1 MDLNVDMGESFGR
14 YKLGNDEEVMKYI
27 TSASVACGFHAGDPL
42 VMEETVRL
50 AKECGVA
57 VGAHT
62 GLEDLRGFGRRR
74 MEITPEELKCDTLY
88 QLGALDAMLRL
99 NGMRMQHVKPHGILY
114 RMVSDDA
121 RYAEAFLDAVAR
133 FDREL
138 FVMIPRDTLIWKRG
152 KESGLRMA
160 AEILI
165 DLSYDDEGN
174 WVLERT
180 KKARSPEE
188 VAERAMMVAKD
199 KQIATVSGRK
209 IRAEGDTICCHGDSP
224 NAAEVVR
231 TVRAALEGAGIPVR
245 SLKESPIDAMLR

>member
-14 YKLGNDEEVMKYI
+14 YKLGNDEAVMPFI
-27 TSASVACGFHAGDPL
+27 TSANVACGFHAGDSL
-42 VMEETVRL
+42 VMQETVRL
-50 AKECGVA
+50 AKRYEVA

-62 GLEDLRGFGRRR
+62 GLQDLRGFGRRR
-74 MEITPEELKCDTLY
+74 MEVTPEELKNDTLY
-88 QLGALDAMLRL
+88 QLGALDAILRA

-114 RMVSDDA
+114 RMVSDDPG
-121 RYAEAFLDAVAR
+121 YAEAFLEAVTA
-133 FDREL
+133 FDNGL

-152 KESGLRMA
+152 QEMGLQMA

-188 VAERAMMVAKD
+188 VAARAVMVARD
-199 KQIATVSGRK
+199 KQITTISGK
-209 IRAEGDTICCHGDSP
+209 QIPAEADTICCHGDSP

-231 TVRAALEGAGIPVR
+231 TVRAGLEKAGI
-245 SLKESPIDAMLR
+245 SLKKLGAR

>member
-27 TSASVACGFHAGDPL
+27 TSANVACGFHAGDPL
-42 VMEETVRL
+42 VMRETVQL
-50 AKECGVA
+50 AKKYDVA

-62 GLEDLRGFGRRR
+62 GLQDLRGFGRRR
-74 MEITPEELKCDTLY
+74 MEITPDELQSDTLY
-88 QLGALDAMLRL
+88 QLGALGAMLRA
-99 NGMRMQHVKPHGILY
+99 NGMKMQHVKPHGILY
-114 RMVSDDA
+114 RMVSDDT
-121 RYAEAFLDAVAR
+121 RYAEAFLDAVTL

-138 FVMIPRDTLIWKRG
+138 FIMIPRDTLIWKRG
-152 KESGLRMA
+152 KELGLKMA

-188 VAERAMMVAKD
+188 VAERAIMVAKD
-199 KQIATVSGRK
+199 KEIATISGNR
-209 IRAEGDTICCHGDSP
+209 ISAEADTICCHGDSP
-224 NAAEVVR
+224 NAAVVVK
-231 TVRAALEGAGIPVR
+231 TVRKRLEGIGIP
-245 SLKESPIDAMLR
+245 LRKLGAVNK

>member
-14 YKLGNDEEVMKYI
+14 YKLGNDEAVMPFI
-27 TSASVACGFHAGDPL
+27 TSANVACGFHAGDSL
-42 VMEETVRL
+42 VMQGTVRL
-50 AKECGVA
+50 AKRYEVA

-62 GLEDLRGFGRRR
+62 GLQDLRGFGRRR
-74 MEITPEELKCDTLY
+74 MEVTPEELKNDTLY
-88 QLGALDAMLRL
+88 QLGALDAILRA

-114 RMVSDDA
+114 RMVSDDPG
-121 RYAEAFLDAVAR
+121 YSVAFLEAVTA
-133 FDREL
+133 FDKGL

-152 KESGLRMA
+152 QEMGLQMA

-188 VAERAMMVAKD
+188 VAARAVMVARD
-199 KQIATVSGRK
+199 KQITTISGK
-209 IRAEGDTICCHGDSP
+209 QIPAEADTICCHGDSP

-231 TVRAALEGAGIPVR
+231 TVRAGLEQAGI
-245 SLKESPIDAMLR
+245 SLKKLGAR